1 MQNKFKGTGV
11 AIVTPFHKDGSID
24 FKSYEKLINYHINNN
39 VNFLVFLGTTGESAT
54 INSDERTAIINFA
67 TEIVAGRI
75 PVVVGIGGNNTQ
87 QIVCAIKETDLSGVD
102 AILSVSPYYNKPQQ
116 AGIYQHYKTI
126 AGVSPVPVILYNVP
140 GRTGSNIKA
149 ETTLKIAHEVSN
161 IAAIKEASKDL
172 NQITRIIKEKPE
184 GFLVI
189 SGDDLFTLPLL
200 AIGGE
205 GVISVTANAFP
216 AEFSAMVNY
225 GLNGDYGKARKI
237 HSWLLDI
244 IEAAFAD
251 GSPSGI
257 KAALSKKGLCQNALR
272 LPLVKVNK
280 SVHNQ
285 ISKILEELEKQ
296 PVL

>member
-11 AIVTPFHKDGSID
+11 AIVTPFHNDGSID
-24 FKSYEKLINYHINNN
+24 FKSYEKLINYHIDNN
-39 VNFLVFLGTTGESAT
+39 VNYLVFLGTTGESAT
-54 INSDERTAIINFA
+54 INGDERTAIINFA

>member
-257 KAALSKKGLCQNALR
+257 KAALSVKGLCQNALR

-285 ISKILEELEKQ
+285 ISKILKELEKQ